1 VSTLFLALLLAAAPP
16 AETPAAREQARLC
29 EELVG
34 DPGLQACRRAL
45 SLGLAPTRVGPVR
58 ELVARHLV
66 SLERWDELAEHLAE
80 DVRLH
85 PDSALC
91 HYRQGSNL
99 LFALGRAEE
108 SLAPLGEAVRL
119 DSAKADYR
127 AVHALALNAVGRIPE
142 AAAELE
148 EALRLDPDVLA
159 SRPAARAVLEAA
171 RRGERWPS

>member
-1 VSTLFLALLLAAAPP
+1 LGTLFLALVLAAAPP

-29 EELVG
+29 EDLVG
-34 DPGLQACRRAL
+34 EAGLQACRRAL
-45 SLGLAPTRVGPVR
+45 SLVLAPGRVGPVR
-58 ELVARHLV
+58 ELVAKHLV

-85 PDSALC
+85 PESALC

-108 SLAPLGEAVRL
+108 SLAPLAEAVRL

-127 AVHALALNAVGRIPE
+127 AVHALALNAVGRVAE
-142 AAAELE
+142 AAAEFE

-159 SRPAARAVLEAA
+159 SRPAARAVLDAV